1 MLHSLFS
8 LPAACHPGA
17 SQSAK
22 ATQPRPS
29 RTRCRPSVESLEGRA
44 LLATVTVH
52 LENFFF
58 TPQTVTI
65 HQGDSVNWIW
75 DTNDHSTTSVRGSA
89 EQWDSGVLNSGAMFS
104 HTFMHAGSFEYYC
117 VIHGQDNGNG
127 TASGMFGTVTVMAN
141 ATQPTLTSISVSPAN
156 PTIGVASTQNFTATG
171 TFSDNS
177 QQNISSQVTWASAN
191 TGVASITS
199 TGLATGVS
207 AGTSMI
213 TASLNGITGSTN
225 LTVGGSNSPSPT
237 PTPTFVSESRVSAG
251 KGAHKK
257 IVGFNLVFSGALDPN
272 SAMDTANYQVT
283 QPGATKKAHP
293 KAIFVGMAMYTPS
306 TDTVMIMLGKFNT
319 GKPLTL
325 TASGLKG
332 ATEAPIAQFTTK
344 L

>member
-1 MLHSLFS
+1 L
-8 LPAACHPGA
+8 
-17 SQSAK
+17 
-22 ATQPRPS
+22 T
-29 RTRCRPSVESLEGRA
+29 
-44 LLATVTVH
+44 TVTVH

-65 HQGDSVNWIW
+65 HQGDTVNWIW
-75 DTNDHSTTSVRGSA
+75 DTVDHSVTTVKGSA
-89 EQWDSGVLNSGAMFS
+89 ETFDSGVHNTGF
-104 HTFMHAGSFEYYC
+104 TFMHTFNQAETIQYYC

-127 TASGMFGTVTVMAN
+127 TAGGMAGTITVMAN
-141 ATQPTLTSISVSPAN
+141 ATQPTLTSISVTPAN
-156 PTIGVASTQNFTATG
+156 PTIGVAATQNFTATG

-207 AGTSMI
+207 AGSSMI
-213 TASLNGITGSTN
+213 TATLNGITGSTN
-225 LTVGGSNSPSPT
+225 LTVSGSTTPT
-237 PTPTFVSESRVSAG
+237 PTPTFLSESRVSAG

-272 SAMDTANYQVT
+272 SAMNTANYHVT

-293 KAIFVGMAMYTPS
+293 KNILVGMAMYTPS
-306 TDTVMIMLGKFNT
+306 SDTVMLMLGKFTT

-325 TASGLKG
+325 MAGGLDG
-332 ATEAPIAQFTTK
+332 ATGGPIAQFTTK